1 MKDLLTKTA
10 ISAGAGTL
18 VYLVLFFFVDRATVL
33 WIHNNCSETWLPV
46 VGRYISVLA
55 HGSYVNLGLTL
66 CFVLILICDSGVRRR
81 ETKLLLYICICG
93 AIATTIGDGLKYLLA
108 RYRPGMLFDQD
119 LYGLHFFS
127 TKWAMNSTP
136 SGHTLRAFSLM
147 TALSM
152 IFRRFTIVFISI
164 AVLIGLSRVAL
175 TDHYPSDVL
184 FGAFIGIF
192 TALWTF
198 VHFCR
203 EDRHPNE

>member
-33 WIHNNCSETWLPV
+33 WIHNNCSETWIPV

-55 HGSYVNLGLTL
+55 EGSYVNLGLAL

-93 AIATTIGDGLKYLLA
+93 VIAMTIGDGLKYLLA
-108 RYRPGMLFDQD
+108 RYRPVMLFDQD

-136 SGHTLRAFSLM
+136 SGHTLRAFSTM

-152 IFRRFTIVFISI
+152 LFRRFTIVFISI
-164 AVLIGLSRVAL
+164 AVAIGLSRVAL

-198 VHFCR
+198 VHFLG
-203 EDRHPNE
+203 EDKQPQ

>member
-18 VYLVLFFFVDRATVL
+18 VYLGLFFFVDRTIVF
-33 WIHNNCSETWLPV
+33 WVHNHCSETWLPV
-46 VGRYISVLA
+46 VGRYISALA
-55 HGSYVNLGLTL
+55 EGSYVNLGLAL

-93 AIATTIGDGLKYLLA
+93 VIAMTIGDGLKYLLA
-108 RYRPGMLFDQD
+108 RYRPVMLFDQD

-136 SGHTLRAFSLM
+136 SGHTLRAFSIM

-152 IFRRFTIVFISI
+152 LFRRFTIVFISI
-164 AVLIGLSRVAL
+164 AVAIGLSRVAL

-198 VHFCR
+198 VHFLG
-203 EDRHPNE
+203 EDKQPQ